1 MVGIKTQPTTRLLLL
16 PSVLAAMLTLGACQQ
31 NAPPAENEASD
42 TMESTESIGSAAETE
57 SGSEINESDTDETVG
72 ASEVT
77 ELSTEQQ
84 MIANLARY
92 RWTLLTAKDASAQAL
107 APLMNINDQVTL
119 LFNQYQGQNTL
130 SYSVGCNTMSAG
142 YQLQAQ
148 TLTTE
153 DSMSTKMSCGDL
165 DSAENLL
172 NTLMQ
177 GNSEL
182 SVSTGEPPLLT
193 QTTNDSMTLVWTGRL
208 TAQAKYSGKGK
219 TVFWAVNSEK
229 VACEDGGSSM
239 CLQVKPITYDDQ
251 GLKTSEGEW
260 TAFNGAIDGYQHD
273 GTHEEVLRLQRYQ
286 INDTENPD
294 DDSTEAYAYVLDAVI
309 ESSVVE

>member
-1 MVGIKTQPTTRLLLL
+1 MVGMKTQPTTKLLLL
-16 PSVLAAMLTLGACQQ
+16 PSVLAVILTLGACQK

-42 TMESTESIGSAAETE
+42 TTQSAEVIGSAAEIE
-57 SGSEINESDTDETVG
+57 NGADINESDIDETVD
-72 ASEVT
+72 ASKVA
-77 ELSTEQQ
+77 ELSPEQQ

-119 LFNQYQGQNTL
+119 LFNQHQGQNTL

-142 YQLQAQ
+142 YELQAQ

-182 SVSTGEPPLLT
+182 SVSAGEPPLLT
-193 QTTNDSMTLVWTGRL
+193 QVTNDSMTLVWTGRL

-229 VACEDGGSSM
+229 VACGDGDSSM
-239 CLQVKPITYDDQ
+239 CLQVKPVTYDDQ

-260 TAFNGAIDGYQHD
+260 TAFNGDIDGYQHD
-273 GTHEEVLRLQRYQ
+273 GMHEEVLRLQRYQ
-286 INDTENPD
+286 VNDIENPD
-294 DDSTEAYAYVLDAVI
+294 NESTEAYAYVLDAVI